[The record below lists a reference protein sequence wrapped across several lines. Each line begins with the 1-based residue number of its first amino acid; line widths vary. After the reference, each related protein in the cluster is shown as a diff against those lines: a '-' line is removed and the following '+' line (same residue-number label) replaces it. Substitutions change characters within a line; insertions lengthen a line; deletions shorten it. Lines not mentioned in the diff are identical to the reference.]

1 VRPDPADI
9 YVAEPEEPCGTGVLV
24 VAGSSGRTDT
34 ARADLLAA
42 HGARALALRWLG
54 GVGPRTLPH
63 EVPLETFVGALDLLA
78 PDCDRMAM
86 IGTSFGAEATLLTG
100 SLDPRLCAVV
110 GFSPSSVVWPGFA
123 DGRWSS
129 HWTRDGASLPF
140 VPFDEEWTPGAD
152 PPAYSGLYEASLP
165 GPTEAII
172 PVERIA
178 GDVVLV
184 SGGDDR
190 VWPSTAFAA
199 QIAERR
205 RAHGLDTTVVDH
217 PAAGH
222 RTVLPGEE
230 VVVAGQSMARG
241 GTPEADAELGRMAWP
256 EIVRALRLTT

>member
-42 HGARALALRWLG
+42 HG
-54 GVGPRTLPH
+54 
-63 EVPLETFVGALDLLA
+63 
-78 PDCDRMAM
+78 
-86 IGTSFGAEATLLTG
+86 

-110 GFSPSSVVWPGFA
+110 GFSPSAVVWPGFA

-152 PPAYSGLYEASLP
+152 PPAYRGLYEASLP
-165 GPTEAII
+165 GPAQAVI

>member
-42 HGARALALRWLG
+42 H
-54 GVGPRTLPH
+54 
-63 EVPLETFVGALDLLA
+63 
-78 PDCDRMAM
+78 
-86 IGTSFGAEATLLTG
+86 G

-152 PPAYSGLYEASLP
+152 PPAYRGLYEASLP
-165 GPTEAII
+165 GPTEAVI

-230 VVVAGQSMARG
+230 AVVAGQPMARG

-256 EIVRALRLTT
+256 EIVRALRLRT

>member
-42 HGARALALRWLG
+42 H
-54 GVGPRTLPH
+54 
-63 EVPLETFVGALDLLA
+63 
-78 PDCDRMAM
+78 
-86 IGTSFGAEATLLTG
+86 G

-152 PPAYSGLYEASLP
+152 PPAYRGLYEASLP
-165 GPTEAII
+165 GPTEAVI

-190 VWPSTAFAA
+190 VWPSTPFAA

-230 VVVAGQSMARG
+230 VVVAGQPMARG

-256 EIVRALRLTT
+256 EIVRALRLRT